1 MKKYLPLFSKIISRL
16 NQQKV
21 DYTKMLSVIIVLFLF
36 FPFLAKAQVF
46 NGSGGPIL
54 NTGQTTYFS
63 LLVSGLVPSQLD
75 STFGVES
82 VCINL
87 NHPTDEE
94 LFIYLESPNGRIVE
108 LAPGSSCNGA
118 NYTNTCFD
126 SRVNTSITLS
136 EAPYTGTFKPTGYL
150 GRFNNGQTGNGTWR
164 LWVHDYLAFLNSG
177 NLISWSLNF
186 GNSPSKP
193 VIFTSSNLPIV
204 FINTGNLTITDSE
217 ILVNMGIIDNGPGQ
231 RNDTSDI
238 RNNYNGKTMIR
249 IRGNTSKNFEKKS
262 FALETTDMSGVELNT
277 SLLGMPPESDWV
289 LTASYADKSMMRNS
303 ITYDIFRQMGNYA
316 PRTKDVELV
325 LNNEY
330 RGIYALTEKPK
341 RGDDRINVSK
351 LTPDENSYPEIT
363 GGYILK
369 IDRPDEDGWYS
380 LFGGNAQ
387 NNSSFYYQYV
397 YPKDIAITVPQKNYI
412 NNFMDSLETALNSPY
427 FADPTIGYQK
437 YMDVESF
444 IDYFIMNELS
454 KNVDAYRL
462 STYLYKDNI
471 SHGGKLHI
479 GPVWDYDI
487 AWHNC
492 NYGNSFA
499 PNGWEYQLPDTVH
512 PSPLWWNRLFQ
523 DSNFSNKL
531 YCRWKELRVS
541 LLDLNYLNSYI
552 DAQTNML
559 NEAQQ
564 RNFTQWPILGA
575 FIAPNPQAQ
584 LNANYTGEVNDL
596 KNWIASRIPWLD
608 SHILGSSCNVGIQ
621 EEKPPEVSMNSFP
634 NPFTNN
640 LSVIYEVPD
649 NLSSNTQAKVKI
661 ELLNILGEQVQVLFE
676 ENKVAGTYQEDIA
689 TTQLAIGIYFLK
701 LSVNN
706 LVVYQKTVK
715 LRGQ

>member
-1 MKKYLPLFSKIISRL
+1 MKKYLLLFSTIINCL
-16 NQQKV
+16 NQQKTAC
-21 DYTKMLSVIIVLFLF
+21 TKRLSIIIVLFLF
-36 FPFLAKAQVF
+36 FPSLTKAQVF

-54 NTGQTTYFS
+54 NTGQTTYFN
-63 LLVSGLVPSQLD
+63 LLVSGLVPAQLD

-94 LFIYLESPNGRIVE
+94 LYIYLESPNGRIVE
-108 LAPGSSCNGA
+108 LAPGSSCNGV

-126 SRVNTSITLS
+126 SRVSTSITMAV
-136 EAPYTGTFKPTGYL
+136 APYTGTFKPTGYL

-164 LWVHDYLAFLNSG
+164 LWVHDYLAFINSG
-177 NLISWSLNF
+177 TLISWSLNF

-204 FINTGNLTITDSE
+204 FINTGNLTITDSD
-217 ILVNMGIIDNGPGQ
+217 ILVNMGIIDNGSGQ
-231 RNDTSDI
+231 RNDTSDS

-249 IRGNTSKNFEKKS
+249 IRGNTSRNFEKKS
-262 FALETTDMSGVELNT
+262 FALETTDMSGVELNA

-289 LTASYADKSMMRNS
+289 LTASYTDKSMMRN
-303 ITYDIFRQMGNYA
+303 TMAYDLFRQMGNYA
-316 PRTKDVELV
+316 PRTKDVEFV

-341 RGDDRINVSK
+341 RSDDRINVSK

-397 YPKDIAITVPQKNYI
+397 YPKDIVITVPQKNYI
-412 NNFMDSLETALNSPY
+412 NNFMDSLETALNSPT

-437 YMDVESF
+437 YIDVESF
-444 IDYFIMNELS
+444 IDFFIMNELS

-492 NYGNSFA
+492 NYGNSQS
-499 PNGWEYQLPDTVH
+499 PSGWEYQLPDTVH
-512 PSPLWWNRLFQ
+512 PSPVWWSRLLQ
-523 DSNFSNKL
+523 DSNFTNKL
-531 YCRWKELRVS
+531 YCRWKVLRAS
-541 LLDLNYLNSYI
+541 LLDLNYLNNYI
-552 DAQTNML
+552 DVQSNWL

-575 FIAPNPQAQ
+575 FIAPNPQVQ
-584 LNANYTGEVNDL
+584 LNANYSGEVTDL
-596 KNWIASRIPWLD
+596 KNWIANRIPWLD

-621 EEKPPEVSMNSFP
+621 EEEPSEVSMNSFP

-640 LSVIYEVPD
+640 LSVIYKVPD

-661 ELLNILGEQVQVLFE
+661 ELLNVLGEQVQVLFE
-676 ENKVAGTYQEDIA
+676 GNKVAGTYQEDIA
-689 TTQLAIGIYFLK
+689 TAQLATGIYIVK

-715 LRGQ
+715 LQEQ

>member
-1 MKKYLPLFSKIISRL
+1 MKKYLLRINGILNSIFQNRNYFKMAAFMFVLILLFPSII
-16 NQQKV
+16 
-21 DYTKMLSVIIVLFLF
+21 
-36 FPFLAKAQVF
+36 KAQVF
-46 NGSGGPIL
+46 SGVGGAIS
-54 NTGQTTYFS
+54 NNGQTTYFN
-63 LLVSGLVPSQLD
+63 LLVSGLIPTQLD
-75 STFGVES
+75 SAFGVES
-82 VCINL
+82 VCLNI

-94 LFIYLESPNGRIVE
+94 LYIYLESPDGRIVE
-108 LAPGSSCNGA
+108 LVSGSSCNGV

-126 SRVNTSITLS
+126 SRVNSSITMAD
-136 EAPYTGTFKPTGYL
+136 APYTGIFKPTGYL
-150 GRFNNGQTGNGTWR
+150 GRFNNGQTGNGNWR
-164 LWVHDYLAFLNSG
+164 LRVHDYLAFVNSG
-177 NLISWSLNF
+177 SLINWSINF

-204 FINTGNLTITDSE
+204 FINTGNQTITDSD

-231 RNDTSDI
+231 RNDTTDI

-262 FALETTDMSGVELNT
+262 FALETTDLSGLEQNV

-303 ITYDIFRQMGNYA
+303 ISYDIFRQMGQYA
-316 PRTKDVELV
+316 PRTRDVELI

-351 LTPDENSYPEIT
+351 LSPDENSYPEIT

-369 IDRPDEDGWYS
+369 IDRSDEDGWYS

-397 YPKDIAITVPQKNYI
+397 YPKDIVITVPQKNYI
-412 NNFMDSLETALNSPY
+412 NNFMDSLETAINSLS
-427 FADPTIGYQK
+427 FADPIIGYQK
-437 YMDVESF
+437 YIDVESF
-444 IDYFIMNELS
+444 IDFFIINELS

-471 SHGGKLHI
+471 SHGGKIHI

-492 NYGNSFA
+492 NYGNTKN
-499 PNGWEYQLPDTVH
+499 PIGWQYQLADTVH
-512 PSPLWWNRLFQ
+512 PSPAWWSRLLQ

-531 YCRWKELRVS
+531 YCRWNALRDS
-541 LLDLNYLNSYI
+541 ILDLNYLNNYI
-552 DAQTNML
+552 NEKANWL

-564 RNFTQWPILGA
+564 RNFIQWPILGA
-575 FIAPNPQAQ
+575 YIAPNPQAQ
-584 LNANYTGEVNDL
+584 LNATYSTEVNDL
-596 KNWIASRIPWLD
+596 KNWIANRIPWMD
-608 SHILGSSCNVGIQ
+608 SNIFGSSCYVGIQ
-621 EEKPPEVSMNSFP
+621 EEETSGVSMNSFP

-640 LSVIYEVPD
+640 LSIVYKIAG
-649 NLSSNTQAKVKI
+649 NLTTNIQTLVKI
-661 ELLNILGEQVQVLFE
+661 ELLNMLGERIEVLFE
-676 ENKVAGTYQEDIA
+676 GNKGAGTNQQEVETSQIA
-689 TTQLAIGIYFLK
+689 TGIYIVK

-706 LVVYQKTVK
+706 HVAYQKVVK
-715 LRGQ
+715 LKG

>member
-1 MKKYLPLFSKIISRL
+1 MKKYLFLFSNTSNCS
-16 NQQKV
+16 NQLRA
-21 DYTKMLSVIIVLFLF
+21 DYIRSIVIIIVLSFF
-36 FPFLAKAQVF
+36 FPSLTKAQVF
-46 NGSGGPIL
+46 TGSGGPIL
-54 NTGQTTYFS
+54 NTGQTTYFN
-63 LLVSGLVPSQLD
+63 LFVSGLTQLD

-82 VCINL
+82 VCINIS
-87 NHPTDEE
+87 HPTDEE
-94 LFIYLESPNGRIVE
+94 LFLYMESPDGRVVE
-108 LAPGSSCNGA
+108 LAPGSSCNGV

-126 SRVNTSITLS
+126 SRASTSITMTD
-136 EAPYTGTFKPTGYL
+136 APYTGTYKPTGYL

-164 LWVHDYLAFLNSG
+164 LLVHDYLAFLNSG
-177 NLISWSLNF
+177 TLISWSLNF

-204 FINTGNLTITDSE
+204 SINTGNLYITDSD

-238 RNNYNGKTMIR
+238 KNNYNGKTMIR

-262 FALETTDMSGVELNT
+262 FALETTDMSGVELNV

-289 LTASYADKSMMRNS
+289 LTASYADKSLMRNS
-303 ITYDIFRQMGNYA
+303 ITYDLFRQMGQYA
-316 PRTKDVELV
+316 PRTKDVELII
-325 LNNEY
+325 NNEY
-330 RGIYALTEKPK
+330 RGIYALAEKPK

-412 NNFMDSLETALNSPY
+412 NNFMDSLETALNSPS

-437 YMDVESF
+437 YIDVESF
-444 IDYFIMNELS
+444 IDYFIINELS

-471 SHGGKLHI
+471 SFGGKLHI

-492 NYGNSFA
+492 NYGNSKN
-499 PNGWEYQLPDTVH
+499 PIGWEYQLADTVH
-512 PSPLWWNRLFQ
+512 PSPAWWIRLLE

-531 YCRWKELRVS
+531 YCRWNALRDGI
-541 LLDLNYLNSYI
+541 LDIAYLNNYI
-552 DAQTNML
+552 DVQTNWL

-575 FIAPNPQAQ
+575 YIAPNPQAQ
-584 LNANYTGEVNDL
+584 LNANYSGEVSDL
-596 KNWIASRIPWLD
+596 KNWIASRIPWMD
-608 SHILGSSCNVGIQ
+608 SYILGSSCNVGIQ
-621 EEKPPEVSMNSFP
+621 EAELSEISMNSFP
-634 NPFTNN
+634 NPFNNN
-640 LSVIYEVPD
+640 LTVIYKVPE
-649 NLSSNTQAKVKI
+649 NSTINTQAQVKI
-661 ELLNILGEQVQVLFE
+661 ELLNVLGEQVQVLFE
-676 ENKVAGTYQEDIA
+676 GNKIAGTYQEEVI
-689 TTQLAIGIYFLK
+689 TSQLATGMYIVK

-706 LVVYQKTVK
+706 LVAYQKIVK
-715 LRGQ
+715 LKER